1 MYSLIKKTIL
11 NKTPNRSK
19 TNLKDWERYI
29 VYICDK
35 QLNLSY
41 SLFDKDEQWDKLKRE
56 KDIKKFEKWLNLA
69 ARDERREAREL
80 KKGIIFPEV

>member
-11 NKTPNRSK
+11 NKTPNRCK

-41 SLFDKDEQWDKLKRE
+41 SLFDKDEQWGKLKRE
-56 KDIKKFEKWLNLA
+56 KDIQKFEKWLNLA
-69 ARDERREAREL
+69 ARDERRETREL

>member
-35 QLNLSY
+35 QLNVKY
-41 SLFDKDEQWDKLKRE
+41 SLFDKDEQWYKLKRE
-56 KDIKKFEKWLNLA
+56 KDIQKFEKWLNLA
-69 ARDERREAREL
+69 ARDERRGAREL